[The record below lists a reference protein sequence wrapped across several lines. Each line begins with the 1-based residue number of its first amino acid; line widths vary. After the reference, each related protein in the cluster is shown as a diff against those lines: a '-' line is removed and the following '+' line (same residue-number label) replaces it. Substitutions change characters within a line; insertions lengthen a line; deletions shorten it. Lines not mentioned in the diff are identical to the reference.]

1 MAKRRGAATSIE
13 RLVGELVENA
23 LEIVAMRQRQDKGS
37 VVIRLELRN
46 KGVASEL
53 IERFVDDYD
62 SVWLELVREVWR
74 KKFRSTLPV
83 DSRERAKQ
91 MRFLQSRGFA
101 SRHIQSVFVSESSEE
116 C

>member
-1 MAKRRGAATSIE
+1 MVTA
-13 RLVGELVENA
+13 
-23 LEIVAMRQRQDKGS
+23 IVTRPSLQGKGS

-53 IERFVDDYD
+53 IERFVDDHD
-62 SVWLELVREVWR
+62 SVWLELVREVWC
-74 KKFRSTLPV
+74 KKFRSALPA